1 MKLQH
6 LNYEKCPYCGA
17 RVITMKQRSQHCNG
31 SWNEWIEFECTCEI
45 YFSPNFMEEEILV
58 DCPNTKENKLKEE
71 KREIAVVKLF
81 KYISRLDVDDDY
93 KERIKNNLQY
103 I

>member
-17 RVITMKQRSQHCNG
+17 KVKAIEQSSQHSNG
-31 SWNEWIEFECTCEI
+31 SWNEFIKFECHCHI
-45 YFSPNFMEEEILV
+45 HFSPNFMKEEIYSE
-58 DCPNTKENKLKEE
+58 CQNTKEYKLKKE
-71 KREIAVVKLF
+71 KREIAVEKLF
-81 KYISRLDVDDDY
+81 KYIQKLDVDDEY
-93 KERIKNNLQY
+93 KEIINRSLNY